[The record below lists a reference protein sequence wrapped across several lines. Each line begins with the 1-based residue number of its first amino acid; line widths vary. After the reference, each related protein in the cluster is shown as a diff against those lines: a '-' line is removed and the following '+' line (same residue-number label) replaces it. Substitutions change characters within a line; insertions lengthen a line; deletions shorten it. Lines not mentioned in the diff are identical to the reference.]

1 MRSKKNEKVCSLW
14 NLSFKYIQG
23 LLKVNMPFR
32 TAMSV
37 TTSLKNGQI
46 KAASKQKVREM
57 KGDEMIQGPK
67 KCKAAETCFETDTFP
82 AFSMP

>member
-1 MRSKKNEKVCSLW
+1 MKKFAHCEISP
-14 NLSFKYIQG
+14 LSTSRDYPSEYALQNCHG
-23 LLKVNMPFR
+23 WP
-32 TAMSV
+32 V

-67 KCKAAETCFETDTFP
+67 KCKAAKTCFETDTFP
-82 AFSMP
+82 AFLMP